1 MYKEIKDKKFKDNDP
16 EIIAWQREDMGA
28 LDTPLMYSF
37 PQPGD
42 NIKKIKFFAVKDYEK
57 TLFYNKGALI
67 GVLGGGVYDIMERPS
82 NEIFFYPGLG
92 GQFLNESLIFMLF
105 LIMGMIG
112 GLLAFRSTRY
122 TYRPREAKMFLLIG
136 LALLVVSFIGTEM
149 ILSLKGI

>member
-1 MYKEIKDKKFKDNDP
+1 MSKIV
-16 EIIAWQREDMGA
+16 R
-28 LDTPLMYSF
+28 
-37 PQPGD
+37 
-42 NIKKIKFFAVKDYEK
+42 KIKELRIPRVSQYQPSTAVIMI
-57 TLFYNKGALI
+57 LLI
-67 GVLGGGVYDIMERPS
+67 GFSIFILGGGVYDIMERPS
-82 NEIFFYPGLG
+82 NEIFFFPGLS

-136 LALLVVSFIGTEM
+136 LALLVVAFIGTEM